1 MTDTTAIY
9 KNLTPEQLAVLAFN
23 HLADNDGLE
32 RERILS
38 AIPQRTYLT
47 NDRAFTESY
56 LDMITA
62 IGQLT
67 VFYWQSKA
75 RLFETLHNGDDQSY
89 ALAKHK
95 AVVKAIQETLTMLK
109 IVDDDVI
116 KAYFMSSEPLDTED
130 YEYDQQTYENY
141 LNMICAG

>member
-56 LDMITA
+56 LTMTTA
-62 IGQLT
+62 VGQLT

-75 RLFETLHNGDDQSY
+75 RLFEMLHNGIDQAY

-95 AVVKAIQETLTMLK
+95 AVVKAIQETLATLK
-109 IVDDDVI
+109 VVDDDVI
-116 KAYFMSSEPLDTED
+116 KAYFMSSELLDSDD
-130 YEYDQQTYENY
+130 YEIDQQTYKDY
-141 LNMICAG
+141 LNMLCTD